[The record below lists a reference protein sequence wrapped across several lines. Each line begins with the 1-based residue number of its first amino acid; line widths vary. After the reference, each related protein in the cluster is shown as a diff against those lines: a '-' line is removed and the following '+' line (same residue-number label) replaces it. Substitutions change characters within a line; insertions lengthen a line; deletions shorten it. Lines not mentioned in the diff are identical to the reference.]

1 MEKLQ
6 ISRGNANTN
15 VRELINWNLVY
26 KETILGERREFFRAE
41 KDMWEVAKRIVRER
55 KRREIEPL
63 MQHLNELKTVESDNL
78 AEKQDFEKTI
88 ESIDRLV
95 NKLDSMSNTLMKAD
109 EHAFFGMIVNL
120 FK

>member
-1 MEKLQ
+1 
-6 ISRGNANTN
+6 
-15 VRELINWNLVY
+15 
-26 KETILGERREFFRAE
+26 
-41 KDMWEVAKRIVRER
+41 
-55 KRREIEPL
+55 

-78 AEKQDFEKTI
+78 LEKQDFENTI